1 MTVDYKSLDWKF
13 ILATVGLSLIGIM
26 LIYSAHYD
34 SSAGSSLNFYIK
46 QSIWLLLAFVLFN
59 AVLHIP
65 VRVIDF
71 IAYPLYGLSII
82 LLILV
87 LVAGETRMGASRW
100 FSLGFMSVSPS
111 DIGKLALIV
120 ALSRFFAYT
129 KLPPQSK
136 RRLAFSAM
144 LAFIPA
150 LLVMKQPDLGSS
162 LVFVVLLLSLWFWSG
177 LSPAYLILIVSP
189 LISLVAAFHWI
200 AWVVYLVLLI
210 VFMLVLKP
218 GILFGVIVFAFNLAF
233 GMITPFIW
241 NHLEDYQK
249 LRVITFLDPG
259 RDPQRAGYQIIQS
272 KIAIGSGGIIGKG
285 YLEGSQSQLKF
296 LPERHTDFVFSVLGE
311 EFGFVGTLTVVLLF
325 GFIFYRGIRI
335 AARCRSKFTSNLVWG
350 ALTIIFFQFFVN
362 IGMTF
367 GLMPVTGLPL
377 PFLSYGGTSLLL
389 NWTLIGIIVLADY
402 HRSEY

>member
-1 MTVDYKSLDWKF
+1 MTIDYKSLDWKF
-13 ILATVGLSLIGIM
+13 ILATAGLSLIGIA
-26 LIYSAHYD
+26 LIYSAHYN
-34 SSAGSSLNFYIK
+34 STTGSSLNFYIK
-46 QSIWLLLAFVLFN
+46 QSFWLLLAFILFN
-59 AVLHIP
+59 AVVHIP

-71 IAYPLYGLSII
+71 IAYPLYGLAFL

-87 LVAGETRMGASRW
+87 LVAGESRMGASRW

-111 DIGKLALIV
+111 DIAKLALIV

-136 RRLAFSAM
+136 RRLALSAI

-162 LVFVVLLLSLWFWSG
+162 LVFVVLLFSLWFWSG
-177 LSPAYLILIVSP
+177 LSPAYLILIISP
-189 LISLVAAFHWI
+189 LVSLVAAFHWVT
-200 AWVVYLVLLI
+200 WVIYLVLLI
-210 VFMLVLKP
+210 IFMLVLKP
-218 GILFGVIVFAFNLAF
+218 GILFGVIVFTFNLAF

-249 LRVITFLDPG
+249 LRVINFLDPG

-335 AARCRSKFTSNLVWG
+335 ASRCRSKFTSNLVWG

-362 IGMTF
+362 VGMTF

-389 NWTLIGIIVLADY
+389 NWTLIGIIILADY